1 MADFNAFK
9 ITDAG
14 RALLASIIGTEGD
27 KIAFTKFVT
36 SDEEIDYSTAETIT
50 SLKSP
55 KQTKPVESAD
65 YIPPDAVKL
74 TAQIRSD
81 GVQTGYYIRTL
92 VLYAQ
97 SEQKQQEIIFAIT
110 TQKNQ
115 AKADWMS
122 PAGSIS
128 QSTIQIIANIL
139 IMDAEVASVTIV
151 PNGTVSVEVFN
162 SHVQNESLGIHGS
175 TVEATPGKLMMRD
188 ESGYGKVKSPSYEEA
203 EDEHIMNKKSVI
215 EAISS
220 NIPDIDTSKIINIY
234 DPSKTYKMGDI
245 VAIEKEIEISTTPP
259 LLNQ

>member
-1 MADFNAFK
+1 MADFNSFK

-14 RALLASIIGTEGD
+14 RALLASIIGTDGD

-50 SLKSP
+50 SLESP
-55 KQTKPVESAD
+55 KQTKFVDSAE

-74 TAQIRSD
+74 KAQIRSD
-81 GVQTGYYIRTL
+81 DVQTGYYVRTL
-92 VLYAQ
+92 ALYAQ

-139 IMDAEVASVTIV
+139 IMDAEVASVSIV
-151 PNGTVSVEVFN
+151 PDGLTPNVEFKA
-162 SHVQNESLGIHGS
+162 HVENEANAHGQ
-175 TVEATPGKLMMRD
+175 TAEATAGKIVSRD
-188 ESGYGKVKSPSYEEA
+188 ASGFAKINSPTGTALTDTY
-203 EDEHIMNKKSVI
+203 ITNKKAVKEI
-215 EAISS
+215 
-220 NIPDIDTSKIINIY
+220 
-234 DPSKTYKMGDI
+234 I
-245 VAIEKEIEISTTPP
+245 VADIPALAVNFYNPTVTYATGQIVARIE
-259 LLNQ
+259 